1 MVEVKETLDAT
12 YTETDDGD
20 RTLNDYSLTN
30 ILGSGSFGVVYL
42 GINSKTGAKY
52 AIKEFSKTR
61 LRKKDMFSRQ
71 AFGFRGRGRG
81 RGRGIGGPPQPPP
94 SAIEYI
100 RGEVAILKK
109 LNHPNIIK
117 LYEVLDDPRQ
127 DSLYMVMELCEKGV
141 VMDVGLDKTCD
152 PYSEDA
158 ARKLFCQAVL
168 GIEYLHEHEI
178 SHRDIKPDNLLLT
191 SDDVLKIVD
200 FGVSEMFVASGND
213 RSKKSA
219 GSPAF
224 FAPEMC
230 VAHHGE
236 MSMKACDVWALG
248 VTLHCLVF
256 GKLPFVAVSILELY
270 EVIRTAVPEI
280 PKTASRELRNL
291 IEQML
296 EKDPEKRIS
305 IAGIKTHHWLTQ
317 DGKQTLPSTHENTDS
332 IGTRITHVTEDEM

>member
-1 MVEVKETLDAT
+1 MAIEHSIITLGLDT
-12 YTETDDGD
+12 T
-20 RTLNDYSLTN
+20 
-30 ILGSGSFGVVYL
+30 
-42 GINSKTGAKY
+42 TGERY

-81 RGRGIGGPPQPPP
+81 RGRGSGPPQPPP

-117 LYEVLDDPRQ
+117 LYEVMDDPRQ

-152 PYSEDA
+152 PYSEADA
-158 ARKLFCQAVL
+158 RDLFRQTVL

-178 SHRDIKPDNLLLT
+178 CHRDIKPDNLLLNANN
-191 SDDVLKIVD
+191 VLKIVD
-200 FGVSEMFVASGND
+200 FGVSEMFVGSGND

-230 VAHHGE
+230 VAQHGE

-248 VTLHCLVF
+248 VTLHCLAF
-256 GKLPFVAVSILELY
+256 GKLPFIASSILELY
-270 EVIRTAVPEI
+270 EVVRTVI
-280 PKTASRELRNL
+280 PQFPATASPELQDLLSR
-291 IEQML
+291 ML
-296 EKDPEKRIS
+296 EKDPTR
-305 IAGIKTHHWLTQ
+305 
-317 DGKQTLPSTHENTDS
+317 
-332 IGTRITHVTEDEM
+332 RITVPEIKVLGTYAEVTEQHLTAFHWS